1 MKIRRIKVFEGGE
14 LIPGFGGF
22 LERDL
27 AAIDGFERTSGR
39 GAFQV
44 GFRKVRVGGY
54 VGAFAVGDLV
64 IDILPKAEVRGVPE
78 DEALYRKWSAA
89 FLRMLS
95 VVYDLPLNEAGSL
108 ARDSVDG
115 SLLEIFARHFL
126 NESEILARHGL
137 AKGYRRVREH
147 RLSASGKILPEVSL
161 DSFVHKERL
170 FCEFDVYDKA
180 TPHNRLIAAAL
191 LALRHLP
198 VSASLAE
205 RAVRLAD
212 AYPEP
217 CHLREAARLLSTIVI
232 DRRTAGYAQAL
243 EYARLILLSLCPAQ
257 RPGESESLA
266 LLFRMNDLFEGYV
279 GKLVRRAAQA
289 RGWNASLQSS
299 TRFWERQTIRPDI
312 VLELPQRRVILD
324 TKWKVLRTATPSI
337 EDVRQ
342 MYAYNRFFDAD
353 RAVLIYPQVYDLP
366 NRSGSYHGPDH
377 GLSCELFFVPLFE
390 NGGLIPSLGEQ
401 IICRIGRSE
410 VPEFTGQKAHGA
422 Y

>member
-14 LIPGFGGF
+14 LIPGRAGF

-27 AAIDGFERTSGR
+27 ATIDRFERESGR

-78 DEALYRKWSAA
+78 SEDLYRKWSAA

-95 VVYDLPLNEAGSL
+95 VVYDLSLNETGYL
-108 ARDSVDG
+108 ARDSIDG

-126 NESEILARHGL
+126 GEAELLARHGL

-147 RLSASGKILPEVSL
+147 RLSASGKILPELSL
-161 DSFVHKERL
+161 ESLVHKERML
-170 FCEFDVYDKA
+170 CEFDVYDKA

-191 LALRHLP
+191 LALRRLP

-205 RAVRLAD
+205 RAVGLAD

-217 CHLREAARLLSTIVI
+217 CHLKEAARLLGAIVI
-232 DRRTAGYAQAL
+232 DRRTAGYTQAL

-279 GKLVRRAAQA
+279 GKLVRRAARA

-299 TRFWERQTIRPDI
+299 TRFWERQSIRPDI
-312 VLELPQRRVILD
+312 VLEMPHKRVILD
-324 TKWKVLRTATPSI
+324 TKWKVLRTAAPSI

-342 MYAYNRFFDAD
+342 MYAYNRFFHAD

-366 NRSGSYHGPDH
+366 NRSGSYRGPDY

-390 NGGLIPSLGEQ
+390 NCGLIPSLGEK
-401 IICRIGRSE
+401 ILDFIGASE
-410 VPEFTGQKAHGA
+410 VPEFTGQETHGT
-422 Y
+422 

>member
-14 LIPGFGGF
+14 LNPDRGGF

-27 AAIDGFERTSGR
+27 AAIDRFERASGR

-44 GFRKVRVGGY
+44 GFRKVKVGGY

-78 DEALYRKWSAA
+78 DETLYRKWSAA

-95 VVYDLPLNEAGSL
+95 VVYDLPLNEAGAL
-108 ARDSVDG
+108 ARDSIDG

-126 NESEILARHGL
+126 AEAELLARHGL

-147 RLSASGKILPEVSL
+147 RLSANGKILPEVSL
-161 DSFVHKERL
+161 ESFVHKERL

-180 TPHNRLIAAAL
+180 TPHNKLIAAAL
-191 LALRHLP
+191 FALRRLP

-205 RAVRLAD
+205 RAGRLAD

-217 CHLREAARLLSTIVI
+217 CHLKEAARLLSAIVI
-232 DRRTAGYAQAL
+232 DRRTAGYTQAL
-243 EYARLILLSLCPAQ
+243 EYARLILMSLCPAQ
-257 RPGESESLA
+257 QPGESESLA
-266 LLFRMNDLFEGYV
+266 LLFKMNDLFEGYV
-279 GKLVRRAAQA
+279 GKLVRRAARK
-289 RGWNASLQSS
+289 RGWDASLQSS

-312 VLELPQRRVILD
+312 VLEMPHRRVILD
-324 TKWKVLRTATPSI
+324 TKWKVLRTAAPSI

-342 MYAYNRFFDAD
+342 MYAYNKFFDAD
-353 RAVLIYPQVYDLP
+353 RAVLIYPQVYYLP

-377 GLSCELFFVPLFE
+377 GLSCELLFVSLFE

-401 IICRIGRSE
+401 ILNRIGASE
-410 VPEFTGQKAHGA
+410 VPEFTGQESR
-422 Y
+422 

>member
-14 LIPGFGGF
+14 LIPEQGGF
-22 LERDL
+22 LESDL
-27 AAIDGFERTSGR
+27 AAIDRFERTSGL

-44 GFRKVRVGGY
+44 GFRKVKVGGY
-54 VGAFAVGDLV
+54 VGAFAIGDLV
-64 IDILPKAEVRGVPE
+64 IDIFPKAEVRGVPE
-78 DEALYRKWSAA
+78 DENLYRKWSAA

-95 VVYDLPLNEAGSL
+95 LVYDLPLSEAGNV
-108 ARDSVDG
+108 ARDFIDG

-126 NESEILARHGL
+126 NEAETLARHGL

-147 RLSASGKILPEVSL
+147 RLSASGKILPELSL
-161 DSFVHKERL
+161 ESTIHKERM
-170 FCEFDVYDKA
+170 FCEFDLYDRS

-191 LALRHLP
+191 LALRRLP

-205 RAVRLAD
+205 RAGRLAD

-217 CHLREAARLLSTIVI
+217 CRLVEAERLLDSIVL

-243 EYARLILLSLCPAQ
+243 EYARLILLSLSPAQ
-257 RPGESESLA
+257 RPGQSDSLA
-266 LLFRMNDLFEGYV
+266 LLFKMNDLFEGYV
-279 GKLVRRAAQA
+279 GKLVRRAARS
-289 RGWNASLQSS
+289 RGWNALLQSS

-312 VLELPQRRVILD
+312 VLEMPQKRVILD

-342 MYAYNRFFDAD
+342 MYAYNRFFHAD
-353 RAVLIYPQVYDLP
+353 RAVLLYPQVYNLS
-366 NRSGSYHGPDH
+366 NRSGSYRGPDH

-390 NGGLIPSLGEQ
+390 NGGLIPALGEQ
-401 IICRIGRSE
+401 ILDHIGMSK
-410 VPEFTGQKAHGA
+410 VLEFTGQETH
-422 Y
+422 